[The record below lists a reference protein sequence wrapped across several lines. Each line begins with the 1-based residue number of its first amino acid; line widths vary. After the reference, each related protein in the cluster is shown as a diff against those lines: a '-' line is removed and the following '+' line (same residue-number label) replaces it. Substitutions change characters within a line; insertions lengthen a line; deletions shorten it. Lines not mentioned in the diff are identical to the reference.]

1 MRLFADV
8 LEMISRGELKDPRVL
23 LDIYK
28 RIIGEYIPATHLISY
43 LNIYNV
49 AENGWFSLPESENK
63 ILFYSERFSEHTVN
77 EDWRLQRTFRDA
89 KQVRSFR
96 HYVFEKGERKYPILL
111 ITRGAR
117 PEELLYPD
125 LNNILFQ
132 VPLNKNGGK
141 KLSETLKLSDPA
153 DQKGFAMMFKRL
165 RKHFSNW
172 KYLYYYVTPIKRES
186 AVTGVSI
193 FTAGPIDREYLL
205 RIVQL
210 LDLISAHLDLQLSE
224 MLLKNFSL
232 RSAVAAIMSRNMSHN
247 LGSHVLARIAN
258 RGVGD
263 WMQNQ
268 GISEIL
274 KSLYKEK
281 SEGKE
286 LAKTLIFWSKDA
298 QILALYIQQRMDF
311 IAQISSE
318 WPRWSEPAYLL
329 KNLMRS
335 FLSQKHLLNFIAA
348 SENLGAHL
356 FHEKRHLKNLTQYG
370 GDIRFH
376 IFLVS
381 EKVWRKPV
389 DPRKRNGPGAESL
402 LEQRK
407 QDIQF
412 PYKPP
417 PWPNEVRSPHHAV
430 LLYTPGNSQAESSV
444 EEDILLAVPGGVVG
458 YQAFYVILENI
469 IRNAAKH
476 GFPRAGA
483 DHLDIVIEI
492 LYDPSQKINIKTDND
507 PQAPAWLIRIY
518 DNVSIVKKR
527 YNDGEVLLWGGKNGT
542 RGINDR
548 LGTSVI
554 QGGVK
559 KEDWGL
565 AEMKIAAGYLQGRS
579 IEYIGKVD
587 DSITGKKILE
597 TPKGELDDEML
608 LLAGSD
614 DKEPGSSAII
624 RAVASPIETLGYE
637 FYMLQPQTVGIVLTK
652 DHDPL

>member
-8 LEMISRGELKDPRVL
+8 LEMISRGELKNPRVL

-28 RIIGEYIPATHLISY
+28 RIIREYIPATHLISY

-63 ILFYSERFSEHTVN
+63 ILFYSERFTEHTVN
-77 EDWRLQRTFRDA
+77 EDWKSQRNFRDA

-111 ITRGAR
+111 ITRDSW
-117 PEELLYPD
+117 PEEPLYPD

-153 DQKGFAMMFKRL
+153 DQKGFTMMFKRL
-165 RKHFSNW
+165 KKHFSNW

-193 FTAGPIDREYLL
+193 FTAGLIDREYLL

-329 KNLMRS
+329 KNLMRG

-356 FHEKRHLKNLTQYG
+356 FHEKRHLKNLIEYG

-376 IFLVS
+376 IFLVP
-381 EKVWRKPV
+381 EKVWKKSVDSRNRKVPAGETLLQQ
-389 DPRKRNGPGAESL
+389 RKR
-402 LEQRK
+402 
-407 QDIQF
+407 DIQ
-412 PYKPP
+412 YLHKSSH
-417 PWPNEVRSPHHAV
+417 WPHEARNPQHSV
-430 LLYTPGNSQAESSV
+430 LLYTPGNSQAENSV

-492 LYDPSQKINIKTDND
+492 LYEPSKKVTIKTDND
-507 PQAPAWLIRIY
+507 PQAPAWLVRIY
-518 DNVSIVKKR
+518 DNVSFVKKK
-527 YNDGEVLLWGGKNGT
+527 YSNGDVMLWGGKNGA

-587 DSITGKKILE
+587 ESITGKKILE

-608 LLAGSD
+608 RLAESD
-614 DKEPGSSAII
+614 GKEPGSSAII

-637 FYMLQPQTVGIVLTK
+637 FYILQPQTVGIVFNEK
-652 DHDPL
+652 P